1 VSLKVISKPNK
12 MPQSNNQADAPI
24 GETRSYVMG
33 KGFIR
38 VDDSYDALIGHN
50 DTKRLFAELEA
61 NPDRPEVRPQDAY
74 ATLLTSMQPGWT
86 LRFLQIFWP
95 DSLPRSRFQQ
105 GVEGWAKPNSEGLEI
120 MREGLL
126 LAIEESPLPFIRR
139 TIIEYILP
147 PNNEGLAWWGSI
159 PGMCLGYGIEVAFL
173 NSEEIQTLAQWVF
186 NPSLE

>member
-1 VSLKVISKPNK
+1 MSK
-12 MPQSNNQADAPI
+12 NQQPVEI
-24 GETRSYVMG
+24 GETKPYVMG
-33 KGFIR
+33 KGFLR
-38 VDDSYDALIGHN
+38 VGEGFDALLAYN
-50 DTKRLFAELEA
+50 DSKRLFAELEA
-61 NPDRPEVRPQDAY
+61 DPDRPEVRPQDAY
-74 ATLLTSMQPGWT
+74 AALLTSMQPGWT

-95 DSLPRSRFQQ
+95 DSLPRRSFQKE
-105 GVEGWAKPNSEGLEI
+105 VEGWAKPNSEGLEI

-159 PGMCLGYGIEVAFL
+159 PEMCLGYGIEVAVL
-173 NSEEIQTLAQWVF
+173 NREEIQALAQWVF